1 MLDDVTK
8 LKTLVGTKVIMKPS
22 ANYHTIKDYIKVS
35 NLEAVMVENAGMDE
49 EKRYY
54 KIDEFPESVGYF
66 ATIIVK

>member
-1 MLDDVTK
+1 
-8 LKTLVGTKVIMKPS
+8 MKPS

-54 KIDEFPESVGYF
+54 KIDEFLESVGYF